1 MLILVFRLPS
11 LIISQFYFKCSLL
24 TQAQKGVR
32 GFVTDE
38 EGRGIHGARISIS
51 NRRHDIFSAKDGDYW
66 RLLVPGAY
74 DVTATAV
81 GHEPQTKSIIVE
93 AGDATKVDFKLK
105 RLTVL
110 KSLHHQESEEE
121 AFNLYQMQRQANDQ
135 LTMSAANE
143 GSVNNKHVDDL
154 DRSGINFGT
163 DQSLLLD
170 AGRPK
175 RSFLTPMFSQLQFR
189 PAMTNTLGQEQN
201 SKLDRPR

>member
-1 MLILVFRLPS
+1 MYIYVYPS
-11 LIISQFYFKCSLL
+11 FSSQAHKGIS
-24 TQAQKGVR
+24 

-38 EGRGIHGARISIS
+38 DGKGIGGARVSIS

-66 RLLVPGAY
+66 RLLVAGAY

-81 GHEPQTKSIIVE
+81 GHEPQTKSIIVDTGE
-93 AGDATKVDFKLK
+93 ATKVDFKLK

-110 KSLHHQESEEE
+110 KSLHHQDSEEE

-135 LTMSAANE
+135 LTMTSSLGYAGAHQNE
-143 GSVNNKHVDDL
+143 LERPGMN
-154 DRSGINFGT
+154 I

-175 RSFLTPMFSQLQFR
+175 RSFLNPFVSSMFS
-189 PAMTNTLGQEQN
+189 PAVTTNSFGVDPSN
-201 SKLDRPR
+201 KPDRPR